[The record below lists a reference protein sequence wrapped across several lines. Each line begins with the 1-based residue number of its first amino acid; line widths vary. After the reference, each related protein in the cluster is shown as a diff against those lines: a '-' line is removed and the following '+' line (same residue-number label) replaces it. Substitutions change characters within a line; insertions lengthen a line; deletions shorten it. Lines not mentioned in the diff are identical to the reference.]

1 MSTFFQHRAREVA
14 FTMKFKRQIKPY
26 RAAAGGWG
34 SLEATTRF
42 VFDSKAALKN
52 MRNLMRMNK
61 ARGFDCP
68 GCAWGDDNK
77 STFSFCENGAKA
89 VTWEATRRTVDP
101 DFFAQHS
108 VSRLY
113 AESDYFLEYQGR
125 LTHPLSYN
133 PDTDHYEPVS
143 WEDAFT
149 LIAQHIHAMDHPDQI
164 ELYTSGRASNEAS
177 WLYQLFGRML
187 GTNNFPDCS
196 NMCHEASGTGL
207 KRSIGVGKGT
217 IRLDDFDSA
226 DAIFV
231 FGQNP
236 GTNHPRML
244 HSLRHAAEHGANIV
258 TFNTL
263 RERGLERFA
272 DPQNPLEVI
281 TPMAG
286 KISSSYYQPRLGGD
300 MAAVRG
306 MVKALLEEHRRQS
319 VPDGGGIFDTQFI
332 REHTHG
338 VDAYLAMVDATGWE
352 AITAGSGLSEEELR
366 QAAAIYQHSERVICT
381 WAMGITQHKHSVDT
395 VREIANLQ
403 LLFGQLGKK
412 GAGLCPV
419 RGHSNVQG
427 NRTMGIDEKP
437 GAPFLDALG
446 KHFGFEP
453 PRRAGHNTVEA
464 IEAMLRDEIRVLIT
478 LGGNLA
484 AAAPDSPR
492 TEEALQRCGLTV
504 HISTKLNRTHLVPGY
519 ENSLILPTLGRTER
533 DMQRTGS
540 QFITVEDSFSMVHA
554 SEGIGIPLSEHQRSE
569 TAIVAGIANA
579 VLGRE
584 KADWQS
590 MADDYSIIRDHIAAT
605 LPGFDD
611 FNQKCEQPGGFY
623 LGNAAARHVFGTPS
637 GKAEFSAAPLPET
650 LFPQLGNATV
660 PFVLQTLRSHDQ
672 YNTTIYGLDDRYRG
686 VYGQRRVVFIHPDD
700 MAEQGM
706 HEGDKVDIETLWNDG
721 ITRQVGGF
729 VLIPYNIPRG
739 NLAAYYPETNPLVPL
754 SSFGDDSGT
763 PTSKS
768 IPVKLS
774 LTRQQPSLRI
784 V

>member
-1 MSTFFQHRAREVA
+1 
-14 FTMKFKRQIKPY
+14 MKFKRKIQPY

-89 VTWEATRRTVDP
+89 VTWEATRRVVEP
-101 DFFAQHS
+101 EFFAKHS
-108 VSRLY
+108 VSTLY
-113 AESDYFLEYQGR
+113 QQSDYFLEYQGR
-125 LTHPLSYN
+125 LTHPMRYN
-133 PDTDHYEPVS
+133 SETDHYEPIS
-143 WEDAFT
+143 WDDAFA
-149 LIAQHIHAMDHPDQI
+149 LIAQHLNAMTHPDQL

-177 WLYQLFGRML
+177 WLYQLFGRVM

-196 NMCHEASGTGL
+196 NMCHEASGAGL

-217 IRLDDFDSA
+217 IRLDDFDHA

-231 FGQNP
+231 LGQNP

-244 HSLRHAAEHGANIV
+244 HSLRHAADHGAKIV

-272 DPQNPLEVI
+272 DPQKPLEVV
-281 TPMAG
+281 TSKAG
-286 KISSSYYQPRLGGD
+286 TISSAYYQPNLGGD

-306 MVKALLEEHRRQS
+306 MVKALLEIQRARLAAGEA
-319 VPDGGGIFDTQFI
+319 GIFDQAFIDANTQ
-332 REHTHG
+332 G
-338 VDAYLAMVDATGWE
+338 VDAYLTAVDNTSWAH
-352 AITAGSGLSEEELR
+352 IVQQSGLSEAQIRE
-366 QAAAIYQHSERVICT
+366 AATIYQHSERVIVT

-395 VREIANLQ
+395 VREIVNLQ

-437 GAPFLDALG
+437 SKPFLDALG
-446 KHFGFEP
+446 ARFNFEP
-453 PRRAGHNTVEA
+453 PRNVGHNTVEA
-464 IEAMLRDEIRVLIT
+464 LGAMLRDEVKVLIA

-484 AAAPDSPR
+484 AAAPDSPI
-492 TEEALQRCGLTV
+492 TEAALQHCGLTV
-504 HISTKLNRTHLVPGY
+504 HISTKLNRSHLVPGH
-519 ENSLILPTLGRTER
+519 EGLILPTLGRTER
-533 DMQRTGS
+533 DRQASGN
-540 QFITVEDSFSMVHA
+540 QFVTVEDSFSMVHA
-554 SEGIGIPLSEHQRSE
+554 SEGVGIPLADTQRSE
-569 TAIVAGIANA
+569 TAIVAGIAHA
-579 VLGRE
+579 TLGSDTIDWLGMA
-584 KADWQS
+584 AD
-590 MADDYSIIRDHIAAT
+590 YNVIRDHIAAT
-605 LPGFDD
+605 IPGFAD
-611 FNQKCEQPGGFY
+611 FNVKCDIPGGFY
-623 LGNAAARHVFGTPS
+623 LGNAAAELRFNTPS
-637 GKAEFSAAPLPET
+637 QRAEFSAAALPDS
-650 LFPQLGNATV
+650 LFPQLGQDVTV
-660 PFVLQTLRSHDQ
+660 PFTLQTLRSHDQ

-686 VYGQRRVVFIHPDD
+686 VYGQREVVFIHPED
-700 MAEQGM
+700 MAALGFS
-706 HEGDKVDIETLWNDG
+706 EGQLVDIETLWNDG
-721 ITRQVGGF
+721 LTRRVSGF
-729 VLIPYNIPRG
+729 KLVPYDIPRG

-754 SSFGDDSGT
+754 SSYGDVSGT

-768 IPVKLS
+768 VPVKLALS
-774 LTRQQPSLRI
+774 TAAPAQRI
-784 V
+784 A

>member
-1 MSTFFQHRAREVA
+1 
-14 FTMKFKRQIKPY
+14 MKFKTAIKPY
-26 RAAAGGWG
+26 EAAAGGWG

-42 VFDSKAALKN
+42 VFDSKQVLKN

-61 ARGFDCP
+61 AKGFDCP

-89 VTWEATRRTVDP
+89 VTWEATRRFIDAR
-101 DFFAQHS
+101 FFAQYS
-108 VSRLY
+108 VSALY
-113 AESDYFLEYQGR
+113 QQSDYFLEYQGR
-125 LTHPLSYN
+125 LTEPLRYN
-133 PDTDHYEPVS
+133 RETDHYEHIS
-143 WEDAFT
+143 WDDAFA
-149 LIAQHIHAMDHPDQI
+149 LIAKHIHAMDNPDQM

-177 WLYQLFGRML
+177 WLYQLFGRL
-187 GTNNFPDCS
+187 HGSNNFPDCS

-217 IRLDDFDSA
+217 IRLDDFDHA

-244 HSLRHAAEHGANIV
+244 HSLRHAADHGAKIV

-272 DPQNPLEVI
+272 DPQKPLEVV
-281 TPMAG
+281 TSKAG
-286 KISSSYYQPRLGGD
+286 SISSTYYQPNLGGD
-300 MAAVRG
+300 MAAIRG
-306 MVKALLEEHRRQS
+306 MVKALNETHKALIATGAKGLFDDVFINAKTEGMEE
-319 VPDGGGIFDTQFI
+319 
-332 REHTHG
+332 
-338 VDAYLAMVDATGWE
+338 YLAVVESTEWTQIE
-352 AITAGSGLSEEELR
+352 KQSGLTEQQLR
-366 QAAAIYQHSERVICT
+366 EAAAIYQSADRVICT

-395 VREIANLQ
+395 VREIVNLQ

-437 GAPFLDALG
+437 SQAFLDSMA
-446 KHFGFEP
+446 KHFDFEP
-453 PRRAGHNTVEA
+453 PRDAGHNTVEA
-464 IEAMLRDEIRVLIT
+464 LEAMLRGEVKVLIA

-492 TEEALQRCGLTV
+492 TQEAIRRCGLTV
-504 HISTKLNRTHLVPGY
+504 QISTKLNRSHLCPGA
-519 ENSLILPTLGRTER
+519 EDALILPTLGRTEQ
-533 DMQRTGS
+533 DIQATGP

-554 SEGIGIPLSEHQRSE
+554 SEGVGKPLADTQRSE
-569 TAIVAGIANA
+569 TWIVASIAQA
-579 VLGRE
+579 VLGSE
-584 KADWQS
+584 KVDWQ
-590 MADDYSIIRDHIAAT
+590 ALAGDYNLIRDHIAAT
-605 LPGFDD
+605 IPGFDD
-611 FNQKCEQPGGFY
+611 FNAKCDIKGGFY
-623 LGNAAARHVFGTPS
+623 LGNAAAEFRFNTLHN
-637 GKAEFSAAPLPET
+637 KAQFSPARLPDS
-650 LFPQLGNATV
+650 LFPQLDGVEV
-660 PFVLQTLRSHDQ
+660 PFTLQTLRSHDQ

-686 VYGQRRVVFIHPDD
+686 VYGQREVLFIHPDD
-700 MAEQGM
+700 LAAQGLSA
-706 HEGDKVDIETLWNDG
+706 GDNVDIETLWNDG
-721 ITRQVGGF
+721 ITRRVSGF
-729 VLIPYNIPRG
+729 KLVPYNIPRG

-768 IPVKLS
+768 VPVKISLS
-774 LTRQQPSLRI
+774 VVKDALRI
-784 V
+784 A

>member
-1 MSTFFQHRAREVA
+1 
-14 FTMKFKRQIKPY
+14 MKFKRQIKPY

-42 VFDSKAALKN
+42 VLDSKAALKN

-89 VTWEATRRTVDP
+89 VTWEATRRMVDT
-101 DFFAQHS
+101 DFFAKHS
-108 VSRLY
+108 VTTLY
-113 AESDYFLEYQGR
+113 TQSDYFLEYQGR
-125 LTHPLSYN
+125 LTHPLRYN
-133 PDTDHYEPVS
+133 AETDHYEPIS
-143 WEDAFT
+143 WEDAFA
-149 LIAQHIHAMDHPDQI
+149 LIAQHIKAMDHPDQM

-177 WLYQLFGRML
+177 WLYQLFGRLM

-217 IRLDDFDSA
+217 IRLDDFDHA

-244 HSLRHAAEHGANIV
+244 HSLRHAADHGAKIV

-272 DPQNPLEVI
+272 DPQKPLEVV
-281 TPMAG
+281 TSKAG
-286 KISSSYYQPRLGGD
+286 NISSSYYQPNLGGD

-306 MVKALLEEHRRQS
+306 MVKSLLETHRARLAAGESGLFDQTFINAKTNGIEAYLDAVDNTSWMQIVAQS
-319 VPDGGGIFDTQFI
+319 GLTQAQI
-332 REHTHG
+332 RE
-338 VDAYLAMVDATGWE
+338 
-352 AITAGSGLSEEELR
+352 
-366 QAAAIYQHSERVICT
+366 AAAIYQSADRVICT

-395 VREIANLQ
+395 VREITNLQ

-437 GAPFLDALG
+437 AKAFLDALG
-446 KHFGFEP
+446 NHFNFEP
-453 PRRAGHNTVEA
+453 PRAAGHNTVEA
-464 IEAMLRDEIRVLIT
+464 LNAMLRDEVKVLIA

-492 TEEALQRCGLTV
+492 TEEAMSRCGLTV
-504 HISTKLNRTHLVPGY
+504 HISTKLNRSHLVPGH
-519 ENSLILPTLGRTER
+519 EGLILPTLGRTER
-533 DMQRTGS
+533 DLQATGN

-554 SEGIGIPLSEHQRSE
+554 SEGIGIPLAETQRSE
-569 TAIVAGIANA
+569 TWIVAGIAEA
-579 VLGRE
+579 VLGDEKVKWRE
-584 KADWQS
+584 LAG
-590 MADDYSIIRDHIAAT
+590 DYNLIRDHIAAT
-605 LPGFDD
+605 IPGFAD
-611 FNQKCEQPGGFY
+611 FNAKCDIPGGFY
-623 LGNAAARHVFGTPS
+623 LGNAAAELRFNTPS
-637 GKAEFSAAPLPET
+637 QKAEFNASALPT
-650 LFPQLGNATV
+650 SLFPNLDQDV
-660 PFVLQTLRSHDQ
+660 PFTLQTLRSHDQ

-686 VYGQRRVVFIHPDD
+686 VFGQREVVFINPDD
-700 MAEQGM
+700 MADLGFT
-706 HEGDKVDIETLWNDG
+706 EGQNVDIETLWNDG
-721 ITRQVGGF
+721 ITRRVSGF
-729 VLIPYNIPRG
+729 KLVPYNIPRG

-754 SSFGDDSGT
+754 NSFGDDSGT

-768 IPVKLS
+768 VPVKLELS
-774 LTRQQPSLRI
+774 EALADQRI
-784 V
+784 A

>member
-1 MSTFFQHRAREVA
+1 
-14 FTMKFKRQIKPY
+14 MKFKSQIKPY
-26 RAAAGGWG
+26 QAAAGGWG

-42 VFDSKAALKN
+42 VIDSKQALKN

-61 ARGFDCP
+61 AKGFDCP

-89 VTWEATRRTVDP
+89 VTWEATRRFIDAE
-101 DFFAQHS
+101 FFAAHS
-108 VSRLY
+108 VSKLY
-113 AESDYFLEYQGR
+113 AQSDYFLEYQGR
-125 LTHPLSYN
+125 LTEPLRYN
-133 PDTDHYEPVS
+133 RLTDHYEPIS
-143 WEDAFT
+143 WDNAFA
-149 LIAQHIHAMDHPDQI
+149 LIAQHIHAMDNPNQM

-177 WLYQLFGRML
+177 WLYQLFGRMV

-196 NMCHEASGTGL
+196 NMCHEASGSGL

-217 IRLDDFDSA
+217 IRLDDFDHA

-244 HSLRHAAEHGANIV
+244 HSLRHAADRGAKIV

-272 DPQNPLEVI
+272 DPQKPLEVV
-281 TPMAG
+281 TSKAG
-286 KISSSYYQPRLGGD
+286 AISSTYYQPNLGGD

-306 MVKALLEEHRRQS
+306 MVKALAETHRARIAA
-319 VPDGGGIFDTQFI
+319 GEKGLFDEAFINAATQ
-332 REHTHG
+332 G
-338 VDAYLAMVDATGWE
+338 VEDYLAAVDATSWE
-352 AITAGSGLSEEELR
+352 QIEQQSGLSEQQLR
-366 QAAAIYQHSERVICT
+366 EAAAIYQSADRVICT

-395 VREIANLQ
+395 VREIVNLQ

-437 GAPFLDALG
+437 SQAFLDALAN
-446 KHFGFEP
+446 HFNFEP
-453 PRRAGHNTVEA
+453 PRAPGHNTVEA
-464 IEAMLRDEIRVLIT
+464 LEAMLRDEIKVLIA

-492 TEEALQRCGLTV
+492 TEEAMQRCGLTV
-504 HISTKLNRTHLVPGY
+504 HISTKLNRSHLVPGK
-519 ENSLILPTLGRTER
+519 ESLILPTLGRTEQ
-533 DMQRTGS
+533 DIQATGS

-554 SEGIGIPLSEHQRSE
+554 SEGVGKPLADTQRSE

-579 VLGRE
+579 VLSSF
-584 KADWQS
+584 KVDWLALAAD
-590 MADDYSIIRDHIAAT
+590 YNKIRDHIAAT
-605 LPGFDD
+605 IPGFAD
-611 FNQKCEQPGGFY
+611 FNKKCEQPGGFY
-623 LGNAAARHVFGTPS
+623 LGNAAAELRFNTPG
-637 GKAEFSAAPLPET
+637 GKAHFSAAALPT
-650 LFPQLGNATV
+650 SLFPQLGDVKV
-660 PFVLQTLRSHDQ
+660 PFTLQSLRSHDQ

-686 VYGQRRVVFIHPDD
+686 VYGQREVLFINPED
-700 MAEQGM
+700 MSELGYEAGQN
-706 HEGDKVDIETLWNDG
+706 VDIETLWNDG
-721 ITRQVGGF
+721 ITRRVSSF
-729 VLIPYNIPRG
+729 KLVPYNIPRG

-754 SSFGDDSGT
+754 SSFGDGSGT

-768 IPVKLS
+768 VPVKIS
-774 LTRQQPSLRI
+774 LTPEVVTQRI
-784 V
+784 A

>member
-1 MSTFFQHRAREVA
+1 
-14 FTMKFKRQIKPY
+14 MKFKRQIKPY

-42 VFDSKAALKN
+42 VLDSKAALKN

-89 VTWEATRRTVDP
+89 VTWEATRRMVDT
-101 DFFAQHS
+101 DFFAKHS
-108 VSRLY
+108 VTTLY
-113 AESDYFLEYQGR
+113 TQSDYFLEYQGR
-125 LTHPLSYN
+125 LTHPLRYN
-133 PDTDHYEPVS
+133 AETDHYEPIS
-143 WEDAFT
+143 WDDAFA
-149 LIAQHIHAMDHPDQI
+149 LIAQHIKAMDHPDQM

-177 WLYQLFGRML
+177 WLYQLFGRLM

-217 IRLDDFDSA
+217 IRLDDFDHA

-244 HSLRHAAEHGANIV
+244 HSLRHAADHGAKIV

-272 DPQNPLEVI
+272 DPQKPLEVV
-281 TPMAG
+281 TSKAG
-286 KISSSYYQPRLGGD
+286 NISSSYYQPNLGGD

-306 MVKALLEEHRRQS
+306 MVKSLLETHRARLAAGESGLFDQTFINAKTNGIEAYLYAVDNTSWMQIVAQS
-319 VPDGGGIFDTQFI
+319 GLTQAQI
-332 REHTHG
+332 RE
-338 VDAYLAMVDATGWE
+338 
-352 AITAGSGLSEEELR
+352 
-366 QAAAIYQHSERVICT
+366 AAAIYQSADRVICT

-395 VREIANLQ
+395 VREITNLQ

-437 GAPFLDALG
+437 AKAFLDALG
-446 KHFGFEP
+446 NHFNFEP
-453 PRRAGHNTVEA
+453 PRAAGHNTVEA
-464 IEAMLRDEIRVLIT
+464 LNAMLRDEVKVLIA

-492 TEEALQRCGLTV
+492 TEEAMSRCGLTV
-504 HISTKLNRTHLVPGY
+504 HISTKLNRSHLVPGH
-519 ENSLILPTLGRTER
+519 EGLILPTLGRTER
-533 DMQRTGS
+533 DLQATGN

-554 SEGIGIPLSEHQRSE
+554 SEGIGIPLAETQRSE
-569 TAIVAGIANA
+569 TWIVAGIAEA
-579 VLGRE
+579 VLGDEKVKWRE
-584 KADWQS
+584 LAG
-590 MADDYSIIRDHIAAT
+590 DYNLIREHIAAT
-605 LPGFDD
+605 IPGFAD
-611 FNQKCEQPGGFY
+611 FNAKCDIPGGFY
-623 LGNAAARHVFGTPS
+623 LGNAAAELRFNTPS
-637 GKAEFSAAPLPET
+637 QKAEFNASALPT
-650 LFPQLGNATV
+650 SLFPNLDQDV
-660 PFVLQTLRSHDQ
+660 PFTLQTLRSHDQ

-686 VYGQRRVVFIHPDD
+686 VFGQREVVFINPDD
-700 MAEQGM
+700 MADLGFT
-706 HEGDKVDIETLWNDG
+706 EGQNVDIETLWNDG
-721 ITRQVGGF
+721 ITRRVSGF
-729 VLIPYNIPRG
+729 KLVPYNIPRG

-754 SSFGDDSGT
+754 NSFGDDSGT

-768 IPVKLS
+768 VPVKLELS
-774 LTRQQPSLRI
+774 EALADQRI
-784 V
+784 A

>member
-1 MSTFFQHRAREVA
+1 
-14 FTMKFKRQIKPY
+14 MKFKRKIQPY

-42 VFDSKAALKN
+42 VLDSKAALKN

-89 VTWEATRRTVDP
+89 VTWEATRRVVEP
-101 DFFAQHS
+101 EFFAQHS
-108 VSRLY
+108 VSTLY
-113 AESDYFLEYQGR
+113 QQSDYFLEYQGR
-125 LTHPLSYN
+125 LTHPMRYN
-133 PDTDHYEPVS
+133 SETDHYEPIS
-143 WEDAFT
+143 WDEAFA
-149 LIAQHIHAMDHPDQI
+149 LIAQHLKAMDHPNQM

-177 WLYQLFGRML
+177 WLYQLFGRVM

-217 IRLDDFDSA
+217 IRLDDFDHA
-226 DAIFV
+226 NAIFV

-244 HSLRHAAEHGANIV
+244 HSLRHAADHGAKIV

-272 DPQNPLEVI
+272 DPQKPLEVV
-281 TPMAG
+281 TSMAG
-286 KISSSYYQPRLGGD
+286 TISSAYYQPNLGGD

-306 MVKALLEEHRRQS
+306 MVKALLEEQRKRL
-319 VPDGGGIFDTQFI
+319 DNGEKGIFDQAFIDAHTQ
-332 REHTHG
+332 G
-338 VDAYLAMVDATGWE
+338 VEQYLAAVDNTRWDD
-352 AITAGSGLSEEELR
+352 IVRQSGLSEAQIRE
-366 QAAAIYQHSERVICT
+366 AAAIYQSAERVIIT

-395 VREIANLQ
+395 VREITNLQ

-437 GAPFLDALG
+437 NKPFLDALG
-446 KHFGFEP
+446 AHFGFEP
-453 PRRAGHNTVEA
+453 PREHGHNTVEA
-464 IEAMLRDEIRVLIT
+464 LNAMLRDEVKVLIA

-484 AAAPDSPR
+484 AAAPDSPV
-492 TEEALQRCGLTV
+492 TEEALQHCGLTV
-504 HISTKLNRTHLVPGY
+504 HISTKLNRSHLVPGH
-519 ENSLILPTLGRTER
+519 EGLILPTLGRTER
-533 DMQRTGS
+533 DRQASGN

-554 SEGIGIPLSEHQRSE
+554 SEGVGIPLAETQRSE
-569 TAIVAGIANA
+569 TAIVAGIAHA
-579 VLGRE
+579 TLGSD
-584 KADWQS
+584 KIDWQG
-590 MADDYSIIRDHIAAT
+590 MAADYNVIREHIAAT
-605 LPGFDD
+605 IPGFAD
-611 FNQKCEQPGGFY
+611 FNNKCDQPGGFY
-623 LGNAAARHVFGTPS
+623 LGNAAAELRFNTPS
-637 GKAEFSAAPLPET
+637 AQAEFSAAALPDS
-650 LFPQLGNATV
+650 LFPQLGADVEV
-660 PFVLQTLRSHDQ
+660 PFTLQTLRSHDQ

-686 VYGQRRVVFIHPDD
+686 VYGQREVVFIHPED
-700 MAEQGM
+700 MSALGFS
-706 HEGDKVDIETLWNDG
+706 EGQLVDIETLWNDG
-721 ITRQVGGF
+721 LTRRVSGF
-729 VLIPYNIPRG
+729 KLVPYNIPRG

-754 SSFGDDSGT
+754 SSYGDGSGT

-768 IPVKLS
+768 VPVKLALS
-774 LTRQQPSLRI
+774 AAVPTQRI
-784 V
+784 A

>member
-1 MSTFFQHRAREVA
+1 
-14 FTMKFKRQIKPY
+14 MKFKSQIKPY
-26 RAAAGGWG
+26 QAAAGGWG

-42 VFDSKAALKN
+42 VIDSKQALKN
-52 MRNLMRMNK
+52 LRNLMRMNK
-61 ARGFDCP
+61 AKGFDCP

-89 VTWEATRRTVDP
+89 VTWEATRRFVDAE
-101 DFFAQHS
+101 FFATHS
-108 VSRLY
+108 VSKLY
-113 AESDYFLEYQGR
+113 QQSDYFLEYQGR
-125 LTHPLSYN
+125 LTEPLRYN
-133 PDTDHYEPVS
+133 RLTDHYEPIS
-143 WEDAFT
+143 WDNAFS
-149 LIAQHIHAMDHPDQI
+149 LIAQHIKAMDNADQM

-177 WLYQLFGRML
+177 WLYQLFGRMV

-196 NMCHEASGTGL
+196 NMCHEASGSGL

-217 IRLDDFDSA
+217 IRLDDFDHA

-231 FGQNP
+231 FGKNP

-244 HSLRHAAEHGANIV
+244 HSLRHAADHGAKIV

-272 DPQNPLEVI
+272 DPQKPLEVV
-281 TPMAG
+281 TSKAG
-286 KISSSYYQPRLGGD
+286 TISSTYYQPNLGGD

-306 MVKALLEEHRRQS
+306 MVKALAETHRARIAA
-319 VPDGGGIFDTQFI
+319 GEKGLFDEAFI
-332 REHTHG
+332 NAATKG
-338 VDAYLAMVDATGWE
+338 VEDYLAAVDATSWQQIE
-352 AITAGSGLSEEELR
+352 QQSGLSEQQLR
-366 QAAAIYQHSERVICT
+366 EAAAIYQSADRVICT

-395 VREIANLQ
+395 VREIVNLQ

-437 GAPFLDALG
+437 SQAFLDAMAQ
-446 KHFGFEP
+446 HFDFEP
-453 PRRAGHNTVEA
+453 PRAPGHNTVEA
-464 IEAMLRDEIRVLIT
+464 LEAMLRDEIKVLIA

-492 TEEALQRCGLTV
+492 TEEAMQRCGLTV
-504 HISTKLNRTHLVPGY
+504 HISTKLNRSHLVPGQ
-519 ENSLILPTLGRTER
+519 ESLILPTLGRTEQ
-533 DMQRTGS
+533 DMQASGS

-554 SEGIGIPLSEHQRSE
+554 SEGVGKPLAETQRSE

-579 VLGRE
+579 VLGNA
-584 KADWQS
+584 KVDWLALSAD
-590 MADDYSIIRDHIAAT
+590 YNKIRDHIAAT
-605 LPGFDD
+605 IPGFAD

-623 LGNAAARHVFGTPS
+623 LGNAAAELRFNTPG
-637 GKAEFSAAPLPET
+637 GKAHFSAAALPDS
-650 LFPQLGNATV
+650 LFPQLGDIKV
-660 PFVLQTLRSHDQ
+660 PFTLQSLRSHDQ

-686 VYGQRRVVFIHPDD
+686 VYGQREVLFINPED
-700 MAEQGM
+700 MRDMGYEAGQN
-706 HEGDKVDIETLWNDG
+706 VDIETLWNDG
-721 ITRQVGGF
+721 ITRRVSGF
-729 VLIPYNIPRG
+729 KLVPYNIPRG

-754 SSFGDDSGT
+754 SSFGDGSGT

-768 IPVKLS
+768 VPVKIS
-774 LTRQQPSLRI
+774 LTAEVVTQRI
-784 V
+784 A

>member
-1 MSTFFQHRAREVA
+1 
-14 FTMKFKRQIKPY
+14 MKFKRQIKPY

-42 VFDSKAALKN
+42 VLDSKAALKN

-89 VTWEATRRTVDP
+89 VTWEATRRMVDT
-101 DFFAQHS
+101 DFFAKHS
-108 VSRLY
+108 VTTLY
-113 AESDYFLEYQGR
+113 TQSDYFLEYQGR
-125 LTHPLSYN
+125 LTHPLRYN
-133 PDTDHYEPVS
+133 AETDHYEPIS
-143 WEDAFT
+143 WDDAFA
-149 LIAQHIHAMDHPDQI
+149 LIAQHIKAMDHPDQM

-177 WLYQLFGRML
+177 WLYQLFGRL
-187 GTNNFPDCS
+187 IGTNNFPDCS

-217 IRLDDFDSA
+217 IRLDDFDHA

-244 HSLRHAAEHGANIV
+244 HSLRHAADHGAKIV

-272 DPQNPLEVI
+272 DPQKPLEVV
-281 TPMAG
+281 TSKAG
-286 KISSSYYQPRLGGD
+286 NISSSYYQPNLGGD

-306 MVKALLEEHRRQS
+306 MVKSLLETHRARLAAGESGLFDQTFINAKTNGIEAYLDAVDNTSWMQIVAQS
-319 VPDGGGIFDTQFI
+319 GLTQAQI
-332 REHTHG
+332 RE
-338 VDAYLAMVDATGWE
+338 
-352 AITAGSGLSEEELR
+352 
-366 QAAAIYQHSERVICT
+366 AAAIYQSADRVICT

-395 VREIANLQ
+395 VREITNLQ

-437 GAPFLDALG
+437 AKAFLDALG
-446 KHFGFEP
+446 NHFNFEP
-453 PRRAGHNTVEA
+453 PRAAGHNTVEA
-464 IEAMLRDEIRVLIT
+464 LNAMLRDEVKVLIA

-492 TEEALQRCGLTV
+492 TEEAMSRCGLTV
-504 HISTKLNRTHLVPGY
+504 HISTKLNRSHLVPGHDG
-519 ENSLILPTLGRTER
+519 LILPTLGRTER
-533 DMQRTGS
+533 DLQATGN

-554 SEGIGIPLSEHQRSE
+554 SEGIGIPLAETQRSE
-569 TAIVAGIANA
+569 TWIVAGIAEA
-579 VLGRE
+579 VLGDEKVKWRE
-584 KADWQS
+584 LAG
-590 MADDYSIIRDHIAAT
+590 DYNLIREHIAAT
-605 LPGFDD
+605 IPGFAD
-611 FNQKCEQPGGFY
+611 FNAKCDIAGGFY
-623 LGNAAARHVFGTPS
+623 LGNAAAELRFNTPS
-637 GKAEFSAAPLPET
+637 QKAEFNASALPT
-650 LFPQLGNATV
+650 SLFPNLDQDV
-660 PFVLQTLRSHDQ
+660 PFTLQTLRSHDQ

-686 VYGQRRVVFIHPDD
+686 VFGQREVVFINPDD
-700 MAEQGM
+700 MADLGFT
-706 HEGDKVDIETLWNDG
+706 EGQNVDIETLWNDG
-721 ITRQVGGF
+721 ITRRVSGF
-729 VLIPYNIPRG
+729 KLVPYNIPRG

-754 SSFGDDSGT
+754 NSFGDDSGT

-768 IPVKLS
+768 VPVKLELS
-774 LTRQQPSLRI
+774 EALADQRI
-784 V
+784 A

>member
-1 MSTFFQHRAREVA
+1 
-14 FTMKFKRQIKPY
+14 MKFKSEIKPY
-26 RAAAGGWG
+26 QAAAGGWG

-42 VFDSKAALKN
+42 VFDSKQVLKN

-61 ARGFDCP
+61 AKGFDCP

-89 VTWEATRRTVDP
+89 VTWEATRRFVDAE
-101 DFFAQHS
+101 FFAAHS
-108 VSRLY
+108 VSALY
-113 AESDYFLEYQGR
+113 QQSDYFLEYQGR
-125 LTHPLSYN
+125 LTQPLRYN
-133 PDTDHYEPVS
+133 RATDHYEPIG
-143 WEDAFT
+143 WDDAFT
-149 LIAQHIHAMDHPDQI
+149 LIARHLQALDNPNQL

-177 WLYQLFGRML
+177 WLYQLFGRMF

-217 IRLDDFDSA
+217 IRLDDFDHA

-244 HSLRHAAEHGANIV
+244 HSLRHAADHGAKIV

-272 DPQNPLEVI
+272 DPQKPLEVV
-281 TPMAG
+281 TSKAG
-286 KISSSYYQPRLGGD
+286 TISSTYYQPNLGGD

-306 MVKALLEEHRRQS
+306 MVKVLSESHHARVAAGEKGL
-319 VPDGGGIFDTQFI
+319 FDEAFI
-332 REHTHG
+332 QANTEG
-338 VDAYLAMVDATGWE
+338 VDAYLAQVAATEWAQIE
-352 AITAGSGLSEEELR
+352 QQSGLTEQQIRE
-366 QAAAIYQHSERVICT
+366 AAAIYQSAERVICT

-395 VREIANLQ
+395 VREIVNLQ
-403 LLFGQLGKK
+403 LLFGQLGKP

-437 GAPFLDALG
+437 SKAFLDSMAN
-446 KHFGFEP
+446 HFGFEP
-453 PRRAGHNTVEA
+453 PRNIGHNTIEA
-464 IEAMLRDEIRVLIT
+464 LEAMLRDEIKVLIA

-492 TEEALQRCGLTV
+492 TEEALSRCELTV
-504 HISTKLNRTHLVPGY
+504 QISTKLNRSHLVPGKQDA
-519 ENSLILPTLGRTER
+519 LILPTLGRTEQ
-533 DMQRTGS
+533 DIQASGP

-554 SEGIGIPLSEHQRSE
+554 SEGVGKPLADTQRSE
-569 TAIVAGIANA
+569 TWIVAGIANA
-579 VLGRE
+579 VLGSD
-584 KADWQS
+584 KLDWQ
-590 MADDYSIIRDHIAAT
+590 ALAGNYDLIRDHIAAT
-605 LPGFDD
+605 IPGFQN
-611 FNQKCEQPGGFY
+611 FNQQCELPGGFY
-623 LGNAAARHVFGTPS
+623 LGNAAAELRFNTLNN
-637 GKAEFSAAPLPET
+637 KAQFSAAALPDS
-650 LFPQLGNATV
+650 LFPQLGDTEV
-660 PFVLQTLRSHDQ
+660 PFTLQTLRSHDQ

-686 VYGQRRVVFIHPDD
+686 VYGQREVLFIHPDD
-700 MAEQGM
+700 MAELGLQAG
-706 HEGDKVDIETLWNDG
+706 ENVDIETLWNDG
-721 ITRQVGGF
+721 ITRKVTGF
-729 VLIPYNIPRG
+729 KLVPYAIPRG

-754 SSFGDDSGT
+754 SSFGDGSGT

-768 IPVKLS
+768 VPVKISLS
-774 LTRQQPSLRI
+774 PVVASQRI
-784 V
+784 A

>member
-1 MSTFFQHRAREVA
+1 
-14 FTMKFKRQIKPY
+14 MKFKRQIKPY

-42 VFDSKAALKN
+42 VLDSKAALKN

-89 VTWEATRRTVDP
+89 VTWEATRRMVDS
-101 DFFAQHS
+101 DFFAKHS
-108 VSRLY
+108 VTTLY
-113 AESDYFLEYQGR
+113 TQSDYFLEYQGR
-125 LTHPLSYN
+125 LTHPLRYN
-133 PDTDHYEPVS
+133 AETDHYEPIS
-143 WEDAFT
+143 WDDAFA
-149 LIAQHIHAMDHPDQI
+149 LIAQHIKAMDHPDQM

-177 WLYQLFGRML
+177 WLYQLFGRLM

-217 IRLDDFDSA
+217 IRLDDFDHA

-244 HSLRHAAEHGANIV
+244 HSLRHAADHGAKIV

-272 DPQNPLEVI
+272 DPQKPLEVV
-281 TPMAG
+281 TSKAG
-286 KISSSYYQPRLGGD
+286 NISSSYYQPNLGGD

-306 MVKALLEEHRRQS
+306 MVKSLLETHRARLAAGESGLFDQTFINAKTHGIEAYLDAVDNTSWMQIVAQS
-319 VPDGGGIFDTQFI
+319 GLTQAQI
-332 REHTHG
+332 RE
-338 VDAYLAMVDATGWE
+338 
-352 AITAGSGLSEEELR
+352 
-366 QAAAIYQHSERVICT
+366 AAAIYQSADRVICT

-395 VREIANLQ
+395 VREITNLQ

-437 GAPFLDALG
+437 AKAFLDALG
-446 KHFGFEP
+446 NHFGFEP
-453 PRRAGHNTVEA
+453 PRAPGHNTVEA
-464 IEAMLRDEIRVLIT
+464 LNAMLRDEVKVLIA

-492 TEEALQRCGLTV
+492 TEEALSRCGLTV
-504 HISTKLNRTHLVPGY
+504 HISTKLNRSHLVPGH
-519 ENSLILPTLGRTER
+519 EGLILPTLGRTER
-533 DMQRTGS
+533 DLQATGN

-554 SEGIGIPLSEHQRSE
+554 SEGIGIPLAETQRSE
-569 TAIVAGIANA
+569 TSIVAGIAQA
-579 VLGRE
+579 VLGDAKVKWRE
-584 KADWQS
+584 LAG
-590 MADDYSIIRDHIAAT
+590 DYNLIREHIAAT
-605 LPGFDD
+605 IPGFAD
-611 FNQKCEQPGGFY
+611 FNAKCDIPGGFY
-623 LGNAAARHVFGTPS
+623 LGNAAAELRFNTPS
-637 GKAEFSAAPLPET
+637 QKAEFNASALPT
-650 LFPQLGNATV
+650 SLFPTLDQDV
-660 PFVLQTLRSHDQ
+660 PFTLQTLRSHDQ

-686 VYGQRRVVFIHPDD
+686 VFGQREVVFINPDD
-700 MAEQGM
+700 MADLGFT
-706 HEGDKVDIETLWNDG
+706 EGQNVDIETLWNDG
-721 ITRQVGGF
+721 ITRRVSGF
-729 VLIPYNIPRG
+729 KLVPYNIPRG

-754 SSFGDDSGT
+754 NSFGDDSGT

-768 IPVKLS
+768 VPVKLELSES
-774 LTRQQPSLRI
+774 LADQRI
-784 V
+784 A

>member
-1 MSTFFQHRAREVA
+1 
-14 FTMKFKRQIKPY
+14 MKFKRQIKPY

-42 VFDSKAALKN
+42 VLDSKAALKN

-89 VTWEATRRTVDP
+89 VTWEATRRMVDT
-101 DFFAQHS
+101 DFFAKHS
-108 VSRLY
+108 VTTLY
-113 AESDYFLEYQGR
+113 TQSDYFLEYQGR
-125 LTHPLSYN
+125 LTHPLRYN
-133 PDTDHYEPVS
+133 AETDHYEPIS
-143 WEDAFT
+143 WDDAFA
-149 LIAQHIHAMDHPDQI
+149 LIAQHIKAMDHPDQM

-177 WLYQLFGRML
+177 WLYQLFGRLM

-217 IRLDDFDSA
+217 IRLDDFDHA

-244 HSLRHAAEHGANIV
+244 HSLRHAADHGAKIV

-272 DPQNPLEVI
+272 DPQKPLEVV
-281 TPMAG
+281 TSKAG
-286 KISSSYYQPRLGGD
+286 NISSSYYQPNLGGD

-306 MVKALLEEHRRQS
+306 MVKSLLETHRARLAAGESGLFDQTFINAKTNGIEAYLEAVDNTSWMQIVAQS
-319 VPDGGGIFDTQFI
+319 GLTQAQI
-332 REHTHG
+332 RE
-338 VDAYLAMVDATGWE
+338 
-352 AITAGSGLSEEELR
+352 
-366 QAAAIYQHSERVICT
+366 AAAIYQSADRVICT

-395 VREIANLQ
+395 VREITNLQ

-437 GAPFLDALG
+437 AKAFLDALG
-446 KHFGFEP
+446 NHFNFEP
-453 PRRAGHNTVEA
+453 PRAAGHNTVEA
-464 IEAMLRDEIRVLIT
+464 LNAMLRDEVKVLIA

-492 TEEALQRCGLTV
+492 TEEAMSRCGLTV
-504 HISTKLNRTHLVPGY
+504 HISTKLNRSHLVPGHDG
-519 ENSLILPTLGRTER
+519 LILPTLGRTER
-533 DMQRTGS
+533 DLQATGN

-554 SEGIGIPLSEHQRSE
+554 SEGIGIPLAETQRSE
-569 TAIVAGIANA
+569 TWIVAGIAEA
-579 VLGRE
+579 VLGDEKVKWRE
-584 KADWQS
+584 LAG
-590 MADDYSIIRDHIAAT
+590 DYNLIREHIAAT
-605 LPGFDD
+605 IPGFAD
-611 FNQKCEQPGGFY
+611 FNAKCDIPGGFY
-623 LGNAAARHVFGTPS
+623 LGNAAAELRFNTPS
-637 GKAEFSAAPLPET
+637 QKAEFNASALPT
-650 LFPQLGNATV
+650 SLFPNLDQDV
-660 PFVLQTLRSHDQ
+660 PFTLQTLRSHDQ

-686 VYGQRRVVFIHPDD
+686 VFGQREVVFINPDD
-700 MAEQGM
+700 MADLGFT
-706 HEGDKVDIETLWNDG
+706 EGQNVDIETLWNDG
-721 ITRQVGGF
+721 ITRRVSGF
-729 VLIPYNIPRG
+729 KLVPYNIPRG

-754 SSFGDDSGT
+754 NSFGDDSGT

-768 IPVKLS
+768 VPVKLELS
-774 LTRQQPSLRI
+774 GALADQRI
-784 V
+784 A

>member
-1 MSTFFQHRAREVA
+1 
-14 FTMKFKRQIKPY
+14 MKFKRQIKPY

-42 VFDSKAALKN
+42 VLDSKAALKN

-89 VTWEATRRTVDP
+89 VTWEATRRMVDT
-101 DFFAQHS
+101 DFFAKHS
-108 VSRLY
+108 VTTLY
-113 AESDYFLEYQGR
+113 TQSDYFLEYQGR
-125 LTHPLSYN
+125 LTHPLRYN
-133 PDTDHYEPVS
+133 AETDHYEPIS
-143 WEDAFT
+143 WDDAFA
-149 LIAQHIHAMDHPDQI
+149 LIAQHIKAMDHPDQM

-177 WLYQLFGRML
+177 WLYQLFGRLM

-217 IRLDDFDSA
+217 IRLDDFDHA

-244 HSLRHAAEHGANIV
+244 HSLRHAADHGAKIV

-272 DPQNPLEVI
+272 DPQKPLEVV
-281 TPMAG
+281 TSKAG
-286 KISSSYYQPRLGGD
+286 NISSSYYQPNLGGD

-306 MVKALLEEHRRQS
+306 MVKSLLETHRARLAAGESGLFDQTFINAKTNGIEAYLDAVDNTSWMQIVAQS
-319 VPDGGGIFDTQFI
+319 GLTQAQI
-332 REHTHG
+332 RE
-338 VDAYLAMVDATGWE
+338 
-352 AITAGSGLSEEELR
+352 
-366 QAAAIYQHSERVICT
+366 AAAIYQSADRVICT

-395 VREIANLQ
+395 VREITNLQ

-437 GAPFLDALG
+437 AKAFLDALG
-446 KHFGFEP
+446 NHFNFEP
-453 PRRAGHNTVEA
+453 PRAAGHNTVEA
-464 IEAMLRDEIRVLIT
+464 LNAMLRDEVKVLIA

-492 TEEALQRCGLTV
+492 TEEAMSRCGLTV
-504 HISTKLNRTHLVPGY
+504 HISTKLNRSHLVPGH
-519 ENSLILPTLGRTER
+519 EGLILPTLGRTER
-533 DMQRTGS
+533 DLQATGN

-554 SEGIGIPLSEHQRSE
+554 SEGIGIPLAETQRSE
-569 TAIVAGIANA
+569 TWIVAGIAEA
-579 VLGRE
+579 VLGDEKVKWRE
-584 KADWQS
+584 LAG
-590 MADDYSIIRDHIAAT
+590 DYNLIREHIAAT
-605 LPGFDD
+605 IPGFAD
-611 FNQKCEQPGGFY
+611 FNTKCDIPGGFY
-623 LGNAAARHVFGTPS
+623 LGNAAAELRFNTPS
-637 GKAEFSAAPLPET
+637 QKAEFNASALPT
-650 LFPQLGNATV
+650 SLFPNLDQDV
-660 PFVLQTLRSHDQ
+660 PFTLQTLRSHDQ

-686 VYGQRRVVFIHPDD
+686 VFGQREVVFINPDD
-700 MAEQGM
+700 MADLGFT
-706 HEGDKVDIETLWNDG
+706 EGQNVDIETLWNDG
-721 ITRQVGGF
+721 ITRRVSGF
-729 VLIPYNIPRG
+729 KLVPYNIPRG

-754 SSFGDDSGT
+754 NSFGDDSGT

-768 IPVKLS
+768 VPVKLELS
-774 LTRQQPSLRI
+774 EALADQRI
-784 V
+784 A

>member
-1 MSTFFQHRAREVA
+1 
-14 FTMKFKRQIKPY
+14 MKFKSQIKPY
-26 RAAAGGWG
+26 QAAAGGWG

-42 VFDSKAALKN
+42 VIDSKQALKN

-61 ARGFDCP
+61 AKGFDCP

-89 VTWEATRRTVDP
+89 VTWEATRRFVDAE
-101 DFFAQHS
+101 FFAAHS
-108 VSRLY
+108 VSKLY
-113 AESDYFLEYQGR
+113 QQSDYFLEYQGR
-125 LTHPLSYN
+125 LTEPLRYN
-133 PDTDHYEPVS
+133 RLTDHYEPIS
-143 WEDAFT
+143 WDNAFS
-149 LIAQHIHAMDHPDQI
+149 LIAQHIHAMDNPNQM

-177 WLYQLFGRML
+177 WLYQLFGRMV

-196 NMCHEASGTGL
+196 NMCHEASGSGL

-217 IRLDDFDSA
+217 IRLDDFDHA

-244 HSLRHAAEHGANIV
+244 HSLRHAADRGAKIV

-272 DPQNPLEVI
+272 DPQKPLEVV
-281 TPMAG
+281 TSKAG
-286 KISSSYYQPRLGGD
+286 TISSTYYQPNLGGD

-306 MVKALLEEHRRQS
+306 MVKALAETHRARIAA
-319 VPDGGGIFDTQFI
+319 GEKGLFDEAFINAATQ
-332 REHTHG
+332 G
-338 VDAYLAMVDATGWE
+338 VNDYLAAVDATSWE
-352 AITAGSGLSEEELR
+352 QIEQQSGLSEQQLR
-366 QAAAIYQHSERVICT
+366 EAAAIYQSADRVICT

-395 VREIANLQ
+395 VREIVNLQ

-437 GAPFLDALG
+437 SQAFLDAMA
-446 KHFGFEP
+446 KHFDFEP
-453 PRRAGHNTVEA
+453 PREPGHNTVEA
-464 IEAMLRDEIRVLIT
+464 LEAMLRDEIKVLIA

-492 TEEALQRCGLTV
+492 TEEAMQRCGLTV
-504 HISTKLNRTHLVPGY
+504 HISTKLNRSHLVPGQ
-519 ENSLILPTLGRTER
+519 ESLILPTLGRTEQ
-533 DMQRTGS
+533 DMQATGS

-554 SEGIGIPLSEHQRSE
+554 SEGVGKPLADTQRSE

-579 VLGRE
+579 VLSSF
-584 KADWQS
+584 KVDWLALAAD
-590 MADDYSIIRDHIAAT
+590 YNKIRDHIAAT
-605 LPGFDD
+605 IPGFTD
-611 FNQKCEQPGGFY
+611 FNKKCEQPGGFY
-623 LGNAAARHVFGTPS
+623 LGNAAAELRFNTPG
-637 GKAEFSAAPLPET
+637 GKAHFSAAALPT
-650 LFPQLGNATV
+650 SLFPQLGDVKV
-660 PFVLQTLRSHDQ
+660 PFTLQSLRSHDQ

-686 VYGQRRVVFIHPDD
+686 VYGQREVLFINPED
-700 MAEQGM
+700 MSELGYEAGQN
-706 HEGDKVDIETLWNDG
+706 VDIETLWNDG
-721 ITRQVGGF
+721 ITRRVNGF
-729 VLIPYNIPRG
+729 KLVPYNIPRG

-754 SSFGDDSGT
+754 SSFGDGSGT

-768 IPVKLS
+768 VPVKITLS
-774 LTRQQPSLRI
+774 GAKSDLRI
-784 V
+784 A